1 MTIGVSKDECL
12 FDAAGGERCT
22 YRGVC
27 GERQPDGTLCLGMQ
41 EAASARTEWNHPAPD
56 EALGLGG

>member
-41 EAASARTEWNHPAPD
+41 EAASARTEWNHPAPGED
-56 EALGLGG
+56 LGLGG